1 MLQVTMGR
9 VEDPQIAKV
18 FKMADR
24 SNDLYQAWVDGG
36 SPGTW
41 GNVQRRYKDHAK
53 QTQLP
58 ATPAAAPQ
66 SAGGAKRSKPGAVPG
81 GDVASSS
88 KTPAAAVASQRTGQ
102 SEAKTVRAA
111 ACECSYS
118 VYYSSVICPSHLCA
132 SYITTVGSLITV

>member
-1 MLQVTMGR
+1 MGR

-53 QTQLP
+53 QAQLP

-81 GDVASSS
+81 GAVASSS
-88 KTPAAAVASQRTGQ
+88 KTPAAACSCACSC
-102 SEAKTVRAA
+102 AA

-118 VYYSSVICPSHLCA
+118 VYYSFVICPSHLCA